1 MTADV
6 DLKAL
11 ERRAYRSFFGDGIW
25 DIYLG
30 LLLLG
35 MGGGPALL
43 QMGVPLV
50 WAGIVPLALCA
61 AAMVFFVAGKKYI
74 TVPRL
79 GAVQFGAARRL
90 KRKRLSLVLACSALL
105 GLVLFA
111 LAAWRSIPA
120 LSLGSVPMVALVF
133 AANCLIVFSLG
144 AYYLDFS
151 RLYVYGLLY
160 AVAFP
165 LGIMLDETG
174 RVGAS
179 FLTVYALLAGPM
191 IVVGAALFIRFLRAY
206 PPTSKEVNR

>member
-25 DIYLG
+25 DMYLG

-43 QMGVPLV
+43 QMGFPVV
-50 WAGIVPLALCA
+50 WAAIVPLALCG
-61 AAMVFFVAGKKYI
+61 AAMVLFVVGKRHI

-79 GAVQFGAARRL
+79 GAVQFGPARAL

-105 GLVLFA
+105 GVVLFA
-111 LAAWRSIPA
+111 LVAWRSIPA
-120 LSLGSVPMVALVF
+120 LSLGNVPMVALVF
-133 AANCLIVFSLG
+133 AANCLIVFTLG

-165 LGIMLDETG
+165 LGIVLDETG

-179 FLTVYALLAGPM
+179 FLTVHALLAGPM
-191 IVVGAALFIRFLRAY
+191 IVVGATLFIRFLRAY
-206 PPTSKEVNR
+206 PPTAEEVNR

>member
-6 DLKAL
+6 DLKEL
-11 ERRAYRSFFGDGIW
+11 EKRAYRSFFGDGIW
-25 DIYLG
+25 DVYLG

-43 QMGVPLV
+43 QMGLPLA
-50 WAGIVPLALCA
+50 WAGILPLAFCA
-61 AAMVFFVAGKKYI
+61 VAMVLFVAGKKYV

-79 GAVQFGAARRL
+79 GAVEFGAARRL

-105 GLVLFA
+105 GLVLFV

-120 LSLGSVPMVALVF
+120 LTLGSVPMVAVVF
-133 AANCLIVFSLG
+133 AVNCLIVFSVG

-165 LGIMLDETG
+165 LAVVLDEAG
-174 RVGAS
+174 GVDAS
-179 FLTVYALLAGPM
+179 FLTAYAVLAGPM
-191 IVVGAALFIRFLRAY
+191 VVVGVALFVRFLRRY
-206 PPTSKEVNR
+206 PVPSEEVTR